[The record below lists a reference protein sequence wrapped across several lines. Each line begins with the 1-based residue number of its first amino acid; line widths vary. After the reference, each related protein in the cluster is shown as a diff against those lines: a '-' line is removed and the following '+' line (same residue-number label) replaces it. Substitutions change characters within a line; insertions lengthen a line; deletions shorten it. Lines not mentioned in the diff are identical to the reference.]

1 VTLPLQLLKKFYL
14 AEVRVVDGERDRD
27 ERHLDGDEEGFRAQ
41 LEGAG
46 AGKEKSKTILLFKT

>member
-1 VTLPLQLLKKFYL
+1 VTSPLNFFYL

-46 AGKEKSKTILLFKT
+46 TGKEKSKTILLFKT